1 MYTVAKLTVSL
12 SVEKTCPEI
21 LPVILLANRFDVIS
35 KEISSRNSF
44 VALILQFPNFVLQI
58 SNENENLAIAIIG
71 YFEYMSQL
79 DG

>member
-44 VALILQFPNFVLQI
+44 EI